1 MPRLRSI
8 DRALRRHRL
17 LAAGS
22 GILIALG
29 VVALNAHAA
38 LPEHHHHHGEETVC
52 AAALSIAVATG
63 ALWLARRRPGPTGV
77 PRPVGSRP
85 LITLAAAVPREAPR
99 GPRSRAGPALGLTVL
114 RR

>member
-17 LAAGS
+17 LAAGA

-29 VVALNAHAA
+29 AVALNAHAA
-38 LPEHHHHHGEETVC
+38 LPEHHHHHGEETICV
-52 AAALSIAVATG
+52 AALSIAVATG
-63 ALWLARRRPGPTGV
+63 ALWLARREPGPAGV
-77 PRPVGSRP
+77 PLRAGAPRRIELRGV
-85 LITLAAAVPREAPR
+85 TREAPR